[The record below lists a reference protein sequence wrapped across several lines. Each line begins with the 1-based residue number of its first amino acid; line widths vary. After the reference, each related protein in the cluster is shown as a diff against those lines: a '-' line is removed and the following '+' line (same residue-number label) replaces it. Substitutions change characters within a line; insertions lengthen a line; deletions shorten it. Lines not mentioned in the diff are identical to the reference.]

1 VEIRSIFILGKS
13 KGARWEDTMA
23 LRCTDHL
30 IQEHRLIL
38 RAVYVLQAMADQA
51 SDLRMPEAEDVENLL
66 RFFRRFADDH
76 HQGKEEAVLFPAL
89 RTGDP
94 AATKGPLGQM
104 IFEHEQER
112 SLVEGLEDALRTR
125 KHEDFA
131 YYGNRMAK
139 ILSNHIYKEDNI
151 LFDLVEKTI
160 TSEVDERLAEEMV
173 HFDQSMRPGIYAELV
188 HTLNQLERKYLGKA
202 A

>member
-1 VEIRSIFILGKS
+1 M
-13 KGARWEDTMA
+13 AA

-51 SDLRMPEAEDVENLL
+51 SDMKMPEAADVEDLL
-66 RFFRRFADDH
+66 QFFRRFADDH

-89 RTGDP
+89 RTGN
-94 AATKGPLGQM
+94 AEVTKGPLGQM
-104 IFEHEQER
+104 LFEHEQER

-151 LFDLVEKTI
+151 LFDLVERVI
-160 TSEVDERLAEEMV
+160 TREVDERLLKEMTN
-173 HFDQSMRPGIYAELV
+173 FDLSLRPGTYTELT
-188 HTLNQLERKYLGKA
+188 HKLNQLERKYLGKA